1 MKQFNYWLLISLCF
15 LSSCTMKPESRINI
29 SLDLNSYEIKNK
41 TAVEEIKRSRIVKN
55 ITEASLMPI
64 DSSIVSPKP
73 IIDEIRNDEYIFLIY
88 SSGMC
93 FHMVNTKC
101 AFKKIGSKVYGIFG
115 GEFVVELNEGQM
127 EKIRQFELR
136 LFEVN
141 RFACIVSD
149 DCSDE
154 DKEYE
159 FYLGQR
165 KRTYHY
171 NTCDHRNLLQL
182 LIADIV
188 ANGKRIKN

>member
-1 MKQFNYWLLISLCF
+1 
-15 LSSCTMKPESRINI
+15 
-29 SLDLNSYEIKNK
+29 
-41 TAVEEIKRSRIVKN
+41 
-55 ITEASLMPI
+55 MPM

-93 FHMVNTKC
+93 FHMVNTRC

-115 GEFVVELNEGQM
+115 GKFVVELNEGQI
-127 EKIRQFELR
+127 EKVRQLELQ
-136 LFEVN
+136 LFEVS
-141 RFACIVSD
+141 RFASMVND

-171 NTCDHRNLLQL
+171 NTCDNRNLLEL
-182 LIADIV
+182 LIADMV
-188 ANGKRIKN
+188 TNGKHIEN